1 MKRDSSQHHPWPTT
15 TIADSSYLRGRI
27 GWQGLKAAEFIEQGP
42 YLVTGTDFH
51 RGKIEWDTCYHVSE
65 SRFAEAEYIHVR
77 NGDLLVTK
85 DGTIGK
91 IAYVDAC
98 PEKAVLNSGIFVL
111 RCRDGS
117 YDHRYMFYVLQSD
130 HFRRFLDDNLAGS
143 TIQHLYQ
150 YVFEGFE
157 FPVPEKTVQIKISKI
172 LSTVDRAIKQTEA
185 LIAKQ
190 QRIKTGLMQDLLTR
204 GIDEHGNLRSE
215 QTHQFKDSPLG
226 RIPVEWESGYFESC
240 ISGSP
245 KNGIYKPQSAYGE
258 QGTPIVRID
267 GFGHGD
273 RIKAQ
278 PNKRVVL
285 SKPEI
290 EQYRLKEGEILINR
304 VNSIQYLG
312 KTALAE
318 YLPEV
323 TVFESNMMRLT
334 IDRRRL
340 LPDFALLLLTGPAA
354 SSHFLSNA
362 KLAIAQASINQHDV
376 NSLLVQRP
384 HLEEQSAICERV
396 ASIGGSIRNTF
407 SGLEKLRR
415 VKTALMQDLLTG
427 KRHVTKL

>member
-1 MKRDSSQHHPWPTT
+1 MILPHGWEMTPLGEAADIVMGQSPDSKLYSEEEVGLPFLQGCAEFGRSFPQHKLFCRQRKKLAHTGSILFSVRAPVGKSN
-15 TIADSSYLRGRI
+15 IADRDYVIGRGLASI
-27 GWQGLKAAEFIEQGP
+27 
-42 YLVTGTDFH
+42 
-51 RGKIEWDTCYHVSE
+51 S
-65 SRFAEAEYIHVR
+65 
-77 NGDLLVTK
+77 
-85 DGTIGK
+85 GTIVSTQYLKHFLQFEEDQFRVATQGSTFEAINSGELSQWPVTHPMCMKEQQK
-91 IAYVDAC
+91 IA
-98 PEKAVLNSGIFVL
+98 
-111 RCRDGS
+111 
-117 YDHRYMFYVLQSD
+117 
-130 HFRRFLDDNLAGS
+130 
-143 TIQHLYQ
+143 
-150 YVFEGFE
+150 
-157 FPVPEKTVQIKISKI
+157 KI
-172 LSTVDRAIKQTEA
+172 LSTVDRAIEQTEA

-226 RIPVEWESGYFESC
+226 RIPAEWETGYFESC

-245 KNGIYKPQSAYGE
+245 KNGIYKPRSAYGE
-258 QGTPIVRID
+258 QGTPIIRID

-290 EQYRLKEGEILINR
+290 DQYRLKEGEILINR

-334 IDRRRL
+334 IDRRRM

-384 HLEEQSAICERV
+384 HLEEQSAICERI
-396 ASIGGSIRNTF
+396 ASTGGSIRKTF
-407 SGLEKLRR
+407 SGLEKLHR
-415 VKTALMQDLLTG
+415 VKTALMHDLLTG
-427 KRHVTKL
+427 KRRVTKL